1 MRMKN
6 IHIITGDI
14 TDFEGD
20 VLVNP
25 TNSSPF
31 LRGEGG
37 LDAIVIQKAGQLLL
51 PTEEIKVGEVISTPS
66 YDMTKIK
73 AIYHTVGPR
82 YKEGNWEE
90 DKDLLRSCYRNCMER
105 LLEDGYTSIAFP
117 FISTGTFGC
126 PKDEVFSLAIDE
138 AEKFI
143 KNHEDQSEKLEITFY
158 KYNEDDTNE

>member
-1 MRMKN
+1 MKN

-37 LDAIVIQKAGQLLL
+37 IDAIITQKAGQLLL
-51 PTEEIKVGEVISTPS
+51 PTEEIKVGEVVSTPS
-66 YDMTKIK
+66 YDKTKIK

-82 YKEGNWEE
+82 YKEENWDE
-90 DKDLLRSCYRNCMER
+90 DKELLRSCYRNCMER
-105 LLEDGYTSIAFP
+105 LLEDGYASIAFP

-138 AEKFI
+138 VEKFI
-143 KNHEDQSEKLEITFY
+143 KNHEEQSENIKITFY